1 MKMMLT
7 THLYAMESRF
17 TASGSIT
24 CNQHHY
30 HRSPIYCLNHHHY
43 HHHHHYFP
51 CLRITHWE
59 NTCSSWSK
67 WWRGG
72 MPAHSDLSCRWVSG
86 LWLSSDFRK
95 YFLCILQN
103 LTQRRKNKMLR
114 LWWQTAD
121 THTHTTESKA
131 VFCWGRIRNN
141 LHESWPI
148 WASWPVSSIAWDAM
162 VSTSLDVDSTKV
174 QPTLWTSTFIVSLIK
189 ILEWQWL

>member
-1 MKMMLT
+1 MMMGMMMLT
-7 THLYAMESRF
+7 THLYAVESRF

-24 CNQHHY
+24 CN
-30 HRSPIYCLNHHHY
+30 

-51 CLRITHWE
+51 SLRITDWE

-72 MPAHSDLSCRWVSG
+72 MPAHSDLSGRWVSG
-86 LWLSSDFRK
+86 LWLSSAFRK

-103 LTQRRKNKMLR
+103 LTQRRKTR
-114 LWWQTAD
+114 CHACDDRQR
-121 THTHTTESKA
+121 THTHTKERKT

-162 VSTSLDVDSTKV
+162 VSTSLDIDSTKV

-189 ILEWQWL
+189 ILEWQWLWRIL